1 MSNIKTNHLAR
12 IILALL
18 CVGGITSPRAEPLF
32 LGSVAMQVPID
43 MHDRLTPLA
52 AYLTEKTGQKVQFR
66 AAPDLK
72 AAVEDLGAG
81 RTQIAYLTPAAYIDA
96 HEKYGVIPLVA
107 PLTKGKPY
115 LTLSIV
121 VRNNSPLFKP
131 ADLRGRRFAF
141 GDERA
146 LLQRATV
153 TGSGIALEEFSNYGF
168 LKHYDNIIKA
178 VKNGDFDAGIVIDR
192 SVPDAHVAGLRVIYE
207 SPQLPSYV
215 FGVTPAMPLAV
226 FQKLQR
232 AMISMRADTPTDKT
246 ILSALDPAYDGF
258 VVVHDSYF
266 DSARKLIEPYK
277 KSLTK
282 IKSAP

>member
-1 MSNIKTNHLAR
+1 MTMFLR
-12 IILALL
+12 VCALL
-18 CVGGITSPRAEPLF
+18 LLAAFSRAYANEPIF
-32 LGSVAMQVPID
+32 LGSVAMQVPIE

-52 AYLTEKTGQKVQFR
+52 AYLSGKTGQRVEFR

-72 AAVEDLGAG
+72 AAVEDLGNG
-81 RTQIAYLTPAAYIDA
+81 RTQIAYLTPVAYIDA
-96 HEKYGVIPLVA
+96 HDKYGVIPIAA

-121 VRNNSPLFKP
+121 VRNASPIKAP

-146 LLQRATV
+146 LLQRAV
-153 TGSGIALEEFSNYGF
+153 VVASGVNLEEFSHYGF

-178 VKNGDFDAGIVIDR
+178 VSKGDFDGGIVIDR
-192 SVPDAHVAGLRVIYE
+192 SLPDARAAGLRAIHE
-207 SPQLPSYV
+207 SPRLPAYV
-215 FGVTPAMPLAV
+215 FGVSPRMPLAV

-232 AMISMRADTPTDKT
+232 ALIALRADNPAERAV
-246 ILSALDPAYDGF
+246 LQALDPAFDGLT
-258 VVVHDSYF
+258 VVHDMYF

-277 KSLTK
+277 KAVNK
-282 IKSAP
+282 

>member
-1 MSNIKTNHLAR
+1 MTLFLR
-12 IILALL
+12 VCALL
-18 CVGGITSPRAEPLF
+18 MLTLFSRAYANEPIF
-32 LGSVAMQVPID
+32 LGSVAMQVPIE

-52 AYLTEKTGQKVQFR
+52 AYLSEKTGQRVEFR

-72 AAVEDLGAG
+72 AAVEDLGSG

-96 HEKYGVIPLVA
+96 QDKYGVIPIAA

-121 VRNNSPLFKP
+121 VRNTSPIRTP

-146 LLQRATV
+146 LLQRAV
-153 TGSGIALEEFSNYGF
+153 VVASGVNLDEFSQYGF

-178 VKNGDFDAGIVIDR
+178 VNKGDFDGGIVIDR
-192 SVPDAHVAGLRVIYE
+192 SLPDARAAGLRVIHE

-215 FGVTPAMPLAV
+215 FGVSPRMPLPV

-232 AMISMRADTPTDKT
+232 ALIGMRADNPAERAV
-246 ILSALDPAYDGF
+246 LQALDPAFDGF
-258 VVVHDSYF
+258 AIVNDTYF

-277 KSLTK
+277 KLSNK
-282 IKSAP
+282 

>member
-1 MSNIKTNHLAR
+1 MKTNHRAR

-18 CVGGITSPRAEPLF
+18 CVGWMTSPRAESLF

-52 AYLTEKTGQKVQFR
+52 AYLTEKTGQKVEFR

-96 HEKYGVIPLVA
+96 HEKYGVIPLAA

-121 VRNNSPLFKP
+121 VRQNSPFSKP

-153 TGSGIALEEFSNYGF
+153 AGSGITLEEFSTYGF
-168 LKHYDNIIKA
+168 LKHYDNIIKS
-178 VKNGDFDAGIVIDR
+178 VRNGDFDAGIVIDR
-192 SVPDAHVAGLRVIYE
+192 SVPDARAAGLRVLYE
-207 SPQLPSYV
+207 SSQLPSYV
-215 FGVTPAMPLAV
+215 FGVTPTMPLAV

-232 AMISMRADTPTDKT
+232 AMVAMRTENSGDKAV
-246 ILSALDPAYDGF
+246 LSALDPAYDEF
-258 VVVHDSYF
+258 IIVHDSYF

-277 KSLTK
+277 KSLAK
-282 IKSAP
+282 

>member
-1 MSNIKTNHLAR
+1 
-12 IILALL
+12 
-18 CVGGITSPRAEPLF
+18 
-32 LGSVAMQVPID
+32 MQVPIE

-52 AYLTEKTGQKVQFR
+52 AYLSEKSGQRVEFR

-81 RTQIAYLTPAAYIDA
+81 RTQIAYLTPVAYINA

-107 PLTKGKPY
+107 PLTNGKPF

-121 VRNNSPLFKP
+121 VPQNSPAQKP
-131 ADLRGRRFAF
+131 ADLRGKRFAF

-146 LLQRATV
+146 LLQRAV
-153 TGSGIALEEFSNYGF
+153 VAGSGIQLGEFGRLGF

-178 VKNGDFDAGIVIDR
+178 VRNNDFDAGIVIDR
-192 SVPDAHVAGLRVIYE
+192 SVPDARAAGLRVIYE

-215 FGVTPAMPLAV
+215 FGVTPRMPLAV

-232 AMISMRADTPTDKT
+232 ALITMRAENSTDKAV
-246 ILSALDPAYDGF
+246 LSALDPSFDGF
-258 VVVHDSYF
+258 TVVHDSYF
-266 DSARKLIEPYK
+266 DTARKLIEPYK
-277 KSLTK
+277 KSIAK
-282 IKSAP
+282 

>member
-1 MSNIKTNHLAR
+1 MKASF
-12 IILALL
+12 ALL
-18 CVGGITSPRAEPLF
+18 LAALCCVGTAPLSAEPLF
-32 LGSVAMQVPID
+32 LGSVAMQVPIE

-52 AYLTEKTGQKVQFR
+52 AYLSEKTGHSVEFR

-72 AAVEDLGAG
+72 AAVEDLGNG

-107 PLTKGKPY
+107 PMTKGKPY

-121 VRNNSPLFKP
+121 VRNNSLAQKP
-131 ADLRGRRFAF
+131 SDLRGKRFAF

-146 LLQRATV
+146 LLQRAV
-153 TGSGIALEEFSNYGF
+153 VAGSGIPLDEFIHYGF

-178 VKNGDFDAGIVIDR
+178 VRNGDFDAGIVIDR
-192 SVPDAHVAGLRVIYE
+192 SVPDARAAGLRVIHE
-207 SPQLPSYV
+207 SPPLPSYV
-215 FGVTPAMPLAV
+215 FGVTPRMPLPV

-232 AMISMRADTPTDKT
+232 ALIMMRTDTAADKAV
-246 ILSALDPAYDGF
+246 LQALDPAFDGF
-258 VVVHDSYF
+258 AVVHDMYF

-277 KSLTK
+277 KSLAK
-282 IKSAP
+282 